1 MTWNSSG
8 CLNHVETQEASLSFI
23 WINKRVSLQ
32 QAGGW
37 VKLMGHRGDQ
47 MHRQTLS
54 EEEKKAERKEQR
66 QHSAAKL
73 FIIEKARLTVCIIY
87 F

>member
-1 MTWNSSG
+1 
-8 CLNHVETQEASLSFI
+8 
-23 WINKRVSLQ
+23 
-32 QAGGW
+32 
-37 VKLMGHRGDQ
+37 